1 MPRSTPAPIEISAT
15 IAAPASAIPRRE
27 RWLAALLL
35 LAALALRCFYIFR
48 FRYDS
53 DEPQHLHTTWGWTQ
67 GLVQYRDFFD
77 NHTPLFH
84 LLFSPLVAALGE
96 RADILTCMRFAMVP
110 LWLVCLWA
118 VWRIGGELYSRRAGL
133 WSAVVISLWPWW
145 FFPALEYR
153 TDNLWAPL
161 WLCALAVFV
170 TGAPS
175 WKRHFW
181 GGFLLGLCCAV
192 SMKTTLILAAGAMA
206 AVLAPV
212 LAGKRPNGAFLQEP
226 LKAALAIAAGLVI
239 VPALLCGSFALAGC
253 WHEFY
258 YGVIGHNLFHSV
270 DARAQTLA
278 HRLYFPV
285 ALPFLLYGA
294 ARIGRGESREGGHPT
309 PVAIRRAGLFL
320 FAGIYYTA
328 LYTFWAL
335 ITRQDFLPF
344 YPVAAIVAVPWIVR
358 GADRLGSSKTPWA
371 PCLLAAMGLVEIG
384 LILGG
389 RPPWIDGTRAERE
402 ILREVLELTRPGEYV
417 MDQKGESV
425 FRRRAFHYV
434 LEPLTCG
441 RIRWQMLE
449 DTIPQDVVAKG
460 VNVVVNRSQAYPRK
474 TLRFLS
480 DNYLRVGEVR
490 VAGRVLSA
498 GPAAPHEVIRFSVA
512 IPSTYVLWAYGLP
525 VKGLLDGQP
534 YDGGGLSLAP
544 GMHTFEPE
552 AAYPCL
558 ALFWERAAKA
568 GYHPVIS
575 APSWQHDRT

>member
-1 MPRSTPAPIEISAT
+1 MPRSTPAPIETSA
-15 IAAPASAIPRRE
+15 APAAHAPASAIPRRE

-35 LAALALRCFYIFR
+35 LAALALRCWYIFR

-84 LLFSPLVAALGE
+84 ILFSPLVAALGE
-96 RADILTCMRFAMVP
+96 RADILTPMRFAMVP

-118 VWRIGGELYSRRAGL
+118 VWRIGSELHSRRAGL
-133 WSAVVISLWPWW
+133 WSAVVIGLWAWW

-161 WLCALAVFV
+161 WLCALAVLV
-170 TGAPS
+170 TGAPG
-175 WKRHFW
+175 WQRRFL
-181 GGFLLGLCCAV
+181 GGFLLGLCCTV
-192 SMKTTLILAAGAMA
+192 SMKTTLILAAGGLS
-206 AVLAPV
+206 AVLAPL
-212 LAGKRPNGAFLQEP
+212 LAGQRPNGAFWLEQI
-226 LKAALAIAAGLVI
+226 KAALTVVAGLVI
-239 VPALLCGSFALAGC
+239 APALLCGAFALAGC
-253 WHEFY
+253 WHDFY

-270 DARAQTLA
+270 DAQAQTLA

-294 ARIGRGESREGGHPT
+294 ALIGRGGRKDGECNSA
-309 PVAIRRAGLFL
+309 AIRRAGLFL

-328 LYTFWAL
+328 LHTFWAL

-344 YPVAAIVAVPWIVR
+344 YPVAAIVVVPWIVQ
-358 GADRLGSSKTPWA
+358 GADRLGRSKAPW
-371 PCLLAAMGLVEIG
+371 LLGALGLVEIG
-384 LILGG
+384 FILGG
-389 RPPWIDGTRAERE
+389 RPPTIDGTRAERE
-402 ILREVLELTRPGEYV
+402 ILREVLELTRPGESV

-434 LEPLTCG
+434 LEPFTCG

-449 DTIPQDVVAKG
+449 DTIPKDVAVKG
-460 VNVVVNRSQAYPRK
+460 VNVVVNRSQAYSKK
-474 TLRFLS
+474 TLQFLS
-480 DNYLRVGEVR
+480 ENYLRVGEVR

-498 GPAAPHEVIRFSVA
+498 GPAAPREVIRFEVA

-534 YDGGGLSLAP
+534 YDSGGLMLAP
-544 GMHTFEPE
+544 GAHTFEPE

-568 GYHPVIS
+568 GYRPVVTE
-575 APSWQHDRT
+575 PSWQHDRN